1 MPSGYYIDYAYKDQ
15 QQSFKELLLIL
26 MASCLLVLCFII
38 SISKFKSGFHPVVY
52 FSFGYFWKLF
62 IIVFTNTPL
71 NVGSYTGL
79 IMIVGIIS
87 ENAILPV

>member
-1 MPSGYYIDYAYKDQ
+1 VVIILIMQDLQDQ

-52 FSFGYFWKLF
+52 FVLGIS
-62 IIVFTNTPL
+62 
-71 NVGSYTGL
+71 GSYL
-79 IMIVGIIS
+79 
-87 ENAILPV
+87 LLF

>member
-1 MPSGYYIDYAYKDQ
+1 VRCNRKAKDLGTVMQNIKKEVSSTVILPSGYIDYWSYLQDQ

-52 FSFGYFWKLF
+52 FRFGYFWSYLLLF
-62 IIVFTNTPL
+62 
-71 NVGSYTGL
+71 
-79 IMIVGIIS
+79 
-87 ENAILPV
+87 

>member
-1 MPSGYYIDYAYKDQ
+1 MPSGYYIDYAGAYKDQ

-52 FSFGYFWKLF
+52 FSFGYSEVILLF
-62 IIVFTNTPL
+62 YKYL
-71 NVGSYTGL
+71 
-79 IMIVGIIS
+79 
-87 ENAILPV
+87 